1 MWCNKIKRQDG
12 KDGFRVNESTRVC
25 EKHFESFKIYR
36 PPGGTRWRL
45 IDGAR
50 PLLHRWNSFSLG
62 RNKRKSPTKRHELSF
77 IDNIIDNKRKKES
90 GIDSSSSEKCVPEN
104 PTLEMTSSVDKS
116 ETTEQLADAP
126 GKSNAENKENISSSD
141 LNKPSCSGVNI
152 NMSNNILEQI
162 SILGLAVEI
171 QTLREENERLRDQVR
186 DFQAQDKA
194 Q

>member
-1 MWCNKIKRQDG
+1 MVQQDQKQDG

-25 EKHFESFKIYR
+25 EKHFKSFKIYR

-77 IDNIIDNKRKKES
+77 TDNMIDNKRKKES

-126 GKSNAENKENISSSD
+126 GSQMQKTKRTFH
-141 LNKPSCSGVNI
+141 L
-152 NMSNNILEQI
+152 
-162 SILGLAVEI
+162 
-171 QTLREENERLRDQVR
+171 QT
-186 DFQAQDKA
+186 
-194 Q
+194 